1 MSEEE
6 LDYGFY
12 MAYNA
17 CMFFVEDFHK
27 TEKKEEILET
37 EE

>member
-17 CMFFVEDFHK
+17 CMFFVEDFK
-27 TEKKEEILET
+27 IEKKEEILET